1 MSDNTDQVEQITKA
15 PSATPFREK
24 DPKKVAAGK
33 KLAEKN
39 KQMREEH
46 AKYKALEAE
55 SNKRMREENEKYKT
69 SEEERLK
76 GDETSLSDGFLSQL
90 TLGNVL
96 SLLGVGLSIYALFFK
111 GETKAKDTWR
121 RPVETTLKSP
131 EEKQPPKSKGK
142 TKVHLFKDSFSFKND
157 RSRQGCTNS
166 GNYRDDDRI
175 R

>member
-1 MSDNTDQVEQITKA
+1 MSDNTDQITREPVVEGQVVTTNRA
-15 PSATPFREK
+15 K
-24 DPKKVAAGK
+24 DPKRVAAGK

-46 AKYKALEAE
+46 AKYKAMEAE
-55 SNKRMREENEKYKT
+55 SNKQMREENEKYKA

-76 GDETSLSDGFLSQL
+76 ADEANDSSLSDGFLSQL

-121 RPVETTLKSP
+121 KPVETTLSSP
-131 EEKQPPKSKGK
+131 DEKTPLKSKIK
-142 TKVHLFKDSFSFKND
+142 TKAVEAK
-157 RSRQGCTNS
+157 SRPKFGM
-166 GNYRDDDRI
+166 
-175 R
+175 

>member
-1 MSDNTDQVEQITKA
+1 MSDNADQVEQITKA
-15 PSATPFREK
+15 PSAAPNREK
-24 DPKKVAAGK
+24 DPKRVAAGK

-46 AKYKALEAE
+46 AKYKAMEAE
-55 SNKRMREENEKYKT
+55 SNKQMREENEKYKA

-76 GDETSLSDGFLSQL
+76 ADETSLSDGFLSQL

-121 RPVETTLKSP
+121 GPVETTLSSP
-131 EEKQPPKSKGK
+131 EEKQPPKSKIK
-142 TKVHLFKDSFSFKND
+142 TKAVEAK
-157 RSRQGCTNS
+157 SRPKFGM
-166 GNYRDDDRI
+166 
-175 R
+175 